1 MSSYGDT
8 MLLEDRSSRFDDVLL
23 RLGKRRHFGDLVLF
37 LDRVRVTSVTRVRQ
51 RQPPMWSQ

>member
-37 LDRVRVTSVTRVRQ
+37 LDRVRITSVTRVRQ
-51 RQPPMWSQ
+51 RQPPM